1 MLNLHQLIKWSL
13 RLRAELLDKHWLRS
27 ERTVTVRIN
36 RRDNVKVILPVRG
49 PRISEKI
56 HIANLGIPTFIT
68 TARSAMRYYS

>member
-27 ERTVTVRIN
+27 NCYRYHIN

-68 TARSAMRYYS
+68 TPGSANRYYS